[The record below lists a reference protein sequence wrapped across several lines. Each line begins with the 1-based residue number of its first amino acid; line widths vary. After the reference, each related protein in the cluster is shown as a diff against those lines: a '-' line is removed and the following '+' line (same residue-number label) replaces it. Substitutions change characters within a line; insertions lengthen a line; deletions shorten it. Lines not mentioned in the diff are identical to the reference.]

1 MPNSHDM
8 KVAIVTESFLPQING
23 VTNSVLRILEHLAA
37 EGHEALVIA
46 PESADGP
53 THYAGFRVKRI
64 PSLAMK
70 GLIPVALPQKTLEPL
85 LEGFCPDV
93 IHLASPIFLGSYVAK
108 IAKKMEIPTLS
119 VYQTDIAGF
128 ARHYGLTVAH
138 AQLKK
143 WIAKI
148 HMQTSRTLAPSSWS
162 CRDLESSGVENVHL
176 WQRGVNSERFN
187 PLHRSE
193 MLRHEWIQGNSHKR
207 IVGYVGRLANE
218 KRIDDLAVLH
228 ARADVQLV
236 IVGDG
241 PARSKLERELPN
253 AIFLGFQGG
262 DDLSRIYAS
271 LDIFVHTGK
280 HETFCQ
286 SIQEALASGV
296 PIIAPHT
303 GGPVDLVIHGKT
315 GFLIDTA
322 KKAEMS
328 NAFETLIA
336 RNDFQQMRR
345 DARESVISRTWIS
358 INHQLINHYAELIQL
373 EEERKNPTRKE
384 LVA

>member
-1 MPNSHDM
+1 M
-8 KVAIVTESFLPQING
+8 KVAIVTESFLPQVNG
-23 VTNSVLRILEHLAA
+23 VTNSVLRILEYLSAQ
-37 EGHEALVIA
+37 GHEALVIA
-46 PESADGP
+46 PESTDGP
-53 THYAGFRVKRI
+53 SRYAGFRIKRI

-108 IAKKMEIPTLS
+108 IAKRMDIPTLS

-128 ARHYGLTVAH
+128 ARHYGLTIAH
-138 AQLKK
+138 SQLRK
-143 WIAKI
+143 WVAKI

-162 CRDLESSGVENVHL
+162 CRDLESSGVKNVHL

-187 PLHRSE
+187 PAHRNE
-193 MLRHEWIQGNSHKR
+193 ELRKQWTQGNSEKK

-218 KRIDDLAVLH
+218 KRIDDLAVLDK
-228 ARADVQLV
+228 RPDVQLV
-236 IVGDG
+236 IVGEG

-262 DDLSRIYAS
+262 EDLSRVYAS

-286 SIQEALASGV
+286 SIQEALASGIPV
-296 PIIAPHT
+296 IAPNT
-303 GGPVDLVIHGKT
+303 GGPTDLVAQGNA
-315 GFLIDTA
+315 GYLIDTA
-322 KKAEMS
+322 QPLEMLS
-328 NAFETLIA
+328 AFTSMIA
-336 RNDFQQMRR
+336 RSDFEQMREI
-345 DARESVISRTWIS
+345 ARASVISRTWES
-358 INHQLINHYAELIQL
+358 VNNQLLNHYTELIAL
-373 EEERKNPTRKE
+373 EKERKNPSLSHRRRE